1 MRKLLT
7 PTRLA
12 GLLAVVGI
20 AATSYIVADS
30 VYKSVDENG
39 KVTYSDAPTG
49 KKIDPVDLPQINT
62 APAVKAKAYT
72 PPAPKQQATQ
82 YRVGI
87 VSPTNGSEILAGQRD
102 LSVMAEVQP
111 ALGNGYSAQLYM
123 NNSPYGGAQPSTS
136 FVITEIIRGEHQLSV
151 AILNPSGKVVARSGS
166 VTVYVR
172 RAALRKSPR

>member
-62 APAVKAKAYT
+62 APAVKAKAY
-72 PPAPKQQATQ
+72 KI
-82 YRVGI
+82 G
-87 VSPTNGSEILAGQRD
+87 
-102 LSVMAEVQP
+102 
-111 ALGNGYSAQLYM
+111 
-123 NNSPYGGAQPSTS
+123 
-136 FVITEIIRGEHQLSV
+136 
-151 AILNPSGKVVARSGS
+151 
-166 VTVYVR
+166 
-172 RAALRKSPR
+172 RAHV

>member
-1 MRKLLT
+1 MRISNSLKPARNFALIGFT
-7 PTRLA
+7 ALA
-12 GLLAVVGI
+12 LCGTALANE
-20 AATSYIVADS
+20 

-62 APAVKAKAYT
+62 TPAVEPKPYNA
-72 PPAPKQQATQ
+72 PAPKQAAPQ
-82 YRVGI
+82 YRVAI
-87 VSPTNGSEILAGQRD
+87 TSPSNGAEILAGQRD
-102 LSVMAEVQP
+102 LSVSARVEP
-111 ALGNGYSAQLYM
+111 PLDDGYSAQLFM

-151 AILNPSGKVVARSGS
+151 AILNPSGKIVARSSS

-172 RAALRKSPR
+172 RPTI